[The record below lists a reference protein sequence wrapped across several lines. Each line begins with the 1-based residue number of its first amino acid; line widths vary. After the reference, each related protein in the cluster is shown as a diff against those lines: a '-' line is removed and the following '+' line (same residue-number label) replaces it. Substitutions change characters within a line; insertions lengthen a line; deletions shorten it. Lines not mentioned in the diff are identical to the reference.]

1 MSKNTYFNGEL
12 IPSTSGFGRI
22 GSSFAKNKEEAK
34 AKFIENIK
42 LTRALTEIQQN
53 KIIQNPS
60 LVSVDVTPANEDTC
74 SKYTIRLPAEVAPRL
89 SLKSTILPNNKNPV
103 LNDLND
109 DLNDFNGGRRRGRHY
124 SSRKRRRGKT
134 KRRKGKKSNKS
145 KRKR

>member
-109 DLNDFNGGRRRGRHY
+109 DLNDFNGGRRRRR
-124 SSRKRRRGKT
+124 SRRRRSRRSKT
-134 KRRKGKKSNKS
+134 KRRKGKSNKS

>member
-53 KIIQNPS
+53 KIIQTPS

-89 SLKSTILPNNKNPV
+89 SPKSTILPNNKNPDF
-103 LNDLND
+103 NDF
-109 DLNDFNGGRRRGRHY
+109 NDFNGGRRRGRH
-124 SSRKRRRGKT
+124 SSRKRRRGTT
-134 KRRKGKKSNKS
+134 KRTKGKSNKS

>member
-53 KIIQNPS
+53 KIIQTPS

-89 SLKSTILPNNKNPV
+89 SPKSTIFSNNENP
-103 LNDLND
+103 
-109 DLNDFNGGRRRGRHY
+109 DLNDFNGGRRRGRH

-134 KRRKGKKSNKS
+134 KRRKGKSNKS